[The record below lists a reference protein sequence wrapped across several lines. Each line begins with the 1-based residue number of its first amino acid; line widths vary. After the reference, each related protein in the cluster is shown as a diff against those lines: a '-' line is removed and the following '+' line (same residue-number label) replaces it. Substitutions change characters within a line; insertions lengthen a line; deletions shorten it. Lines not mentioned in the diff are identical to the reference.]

1 MSSEVRREF
10 IPDLSELEDL
20 RQGYRIMQLSSLIPN
35 YEEKKYRLDFMLT
48 LPGILR
54 IWRGEK
60 LLREVKTYQNFVL
73 KVVKAYTKN
82 GVEYDIVREP
92 LENGYESLNPVMPLS
107 PALLERLSNPLKRD
121 ETIELP
127 NPRDI
132 YLELRAIFDKYIEV
146 EDEVLSLL
154 SVYTIATYFFRAF
167 NTFPYLYI
175 CGPRQSGKTKLL
187 GLLARLC
194 YNAISTVNL
203 SASALFRMVN
213 DFGCTLIIDES
224 EYLRDMERKSEIQML
239 LLAGYKKDTSNV
251 MRVEGE
257 ERKAVRIFNVF
268 GPKVM
273 ASINYPNDVLLDRCI
288 VVNMLRGVSQ
298 KINLEPSET
307 FQETRDKL
315 YLLLFTRFD
324 EVYEMRNRDDF
335 DNPLLVAR
343 ERELWRPLLV
353 VASWIGQYM
362 DEGERAK
369 LQADLDKLIEDN
381 LLRKAEM
388 RVDSE
393 LNTLLYALSKVVQE
407 DGYYAVSTI
416 RDAILDEYRLDDS
429 LYRQAQKNW
438 SPEKIGRMLT
448 YLKLRK
454 KRKGDG
460 TYYYITVEGVRGL
473 CQRYGVNMLE
483 AEEAESAQDKLEG
496 DDAWWTDTRA

>member
-1 MSSEVRREF
+1 
-10 IPDLSELEDL
+10 
-20 RQGYRIMQLSSLIPN
+20 
-35 YEEKKYRLDFMLT
+35 
-48 LPGILR
+48 
-54 IWRGEK
+54 
-60 LLREVKTYQNFVL
+60 
-73 KVVKAYTKN
+73 
-82 GVEYDIVREP
+82 
-92 LENGYESLNPVMPLS
+92 
-107 PALLERLSNPLKRD
+107 
-121 ETIELP
+121 
-127 NPRDI
+127 
-132 YLELRAIFDKYIEV
+132 
-146 EDEVLSLL
+146 
-154 SVYTIATYFFRAF
+154 
-167 NTFPYLYI
+167 
-175 CGPRQSGKTKLL
+175 
-187 GLLARLC
+187 
-194 YNAISTVNL
+194 
-203 SASALFRMVN
+203 
-213 DFGCTLIIDES
+213 
-224 EYLRDMERKSEIQML
+224 
-239 LLAGYKKDTSNV
+239 
-251 MRVEGE
+251 
-257 ERKAVRIFNVF
+257 
-268 GPKVM
+268 
-273 ASINYPNDVLLDRCI
+273 
-288 VVNMLRGVSQ
+288 MLRGVSQ

-353 VASWIGQYM
+353 IASWIGQYM

-407 DGYYAVSTI
+407 DGYYAISTI

-496 DDAWWTDTRA
+496 DDAWWMDTRA